1 VEIGWEL
8 TLNGAPVVTV
18 ANDLSGWRVAHAGDE
33 TGLFSSVEDAVRAS
47 PAARALDRPGRWV
60 IATTLDTFTVLDLL
74 DEPSEGVEEVVINDD
89 VFSVLADGDGRYLF
103 HPDFWPPEDAEE
115 TNVLSIGLKSP
126 GFGSPGGSPAY
137 ADWVKRTRGVYRLT
151 SSEDMVFDDVDPSPY
166 PSDLEATRTLLREVE
181 GPVISFVWYGQPEL
195 AGAEI
200 ADLISKVNCPYGVV
214 WFDDELWRSG
224 PPSTRVI
231 PGPVARLPSEPTRA
245 TCQIADH
252 RWVADALGAQQ
263 PPDALGPDAWWAVL
277 MPSEAELGLLL
288 AADFCYGDGED
299 SADRD
304 VVVVEFPTVSM
315 FGLKTW
321 SDELICRHASLLAGV
336 PVAGDDSRFCELA
349 GDGSVLR
356 SWAWHPKSVDPPSS
370 LGRIHAAWSVIED
383 VSL

>member
-1 VEIGWEL
+1 VDIGWEL
-8 TLNGAPVVTV
+8 TLNGVRVVTV
-18 ANDLSGWRVAHAGDE
+18 TNDSSGWRVLHAGDE
-33 TGLFSSVEDAVRAS
+33 AGPFISVEDAVRAS
-47 PAARALDRPGRWV
+47 PAARALDQPGGWV
-60 IATTLDTFTVLDLL
+60 IATTLDTFAVLDLL

-89 VFSVLADGDGRYLF
+89 VFSVFADGAGRYLF
-103 HPDFWPPEDAEE
+103 HPDFWPPEHAGE
-115 TNVLSIGLKSP
+115 TTVLSIGLKSP

-137 ADWVKRTRGVYRLT
+137 TDWIDRARGVYRLT

-166 PSDLEATRTLLREVE
+166 PSDLEASRALLRKVE
-181 GPVISFVWYGQPEL
+181 GPVISFGWCCQPEL
-195 AGAEI
+195 ADAEI

-224 PPSTRVI
+224 SPPTRVT
-231 PGPVARLPSEPTRA
+231 PGPVARLPGEPTRL
-245 TCQIADH
+245 TCQIAGI
-252 RWVADALGAQQ
+252 WVADALGAQQ
-263 PPDALGPDAWWAVL
+263 TPDAALGPDAWWAVL

-288 AADFCYGDGED
+288 AADFCYGDDED
-299 SADRD
+299 SGDRD
-304 VVVVEFPTVSM
+304 VVVVDFPTVSM

-321 SDELICRHASLLAGV
+321 STALTCRYASLLAGV
-336 PVAGDDSRFCELA
+336 PVAGDNSRFCELA